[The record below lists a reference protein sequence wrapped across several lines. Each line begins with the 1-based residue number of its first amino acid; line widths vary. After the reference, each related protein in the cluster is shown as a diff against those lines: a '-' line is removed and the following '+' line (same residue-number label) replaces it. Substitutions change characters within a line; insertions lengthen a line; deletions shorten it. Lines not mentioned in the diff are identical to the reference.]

1 MGSGAAVP
9 AGRLTNA
16 ALEGLV
22 ETDDD
27 WISQRTGIRER
38 RVADGAREGESASD
52 LAAAAGARALEMAG
66 VAPGDVDLVI
76 LATSTADDAFGGAV
90 GVAHRLGADS
100 ACGFDI
106 TAACSGFVVAS
117 VTAAQF
123 VRSGGARNVLVIGGD
138 VMSRL
143 VDWRDRNTCILFGD
157 GFGAVLMQADG
168 GAAGGAAGAGAGG
181 GGDNFLGHSMH
192 SDGGGYKNLKCEVEP
207 LGGQKPFLA
216 DADASAPSRVRN
228 VSMAGQEVFKFA
240 VRKVP
245 AVLEEAVAASG
256 LEVGDVDCFV
266 LHQANQ
272 RILDSVAQ
280 RLGVSEDKVVSNIAS
295 YGNTSAGSIPIALDE
310 AVRAGRI
317 KAGDTVALAGFGAGL
332 TWAAAV
338 LRWG

>member
-1 MGSGAAVP
+1 M
-9 AGRLTNA
+9 
-16 ALEGLV
+16 
-22 ETDDD
+22 
-27 WISQRTGIRER
+27 
-38 RVADGAREGESASD
+38 
-52 LAAAAGARALEMAG
+52 
-66 VAPGDVDLVI
+66 
-76 LATSTADDAFGGAV
+76 
-90 GVAHRLGADS
+90 
-100 ACGFDI
+100 
-106 TAACSGFVVAS
+106 
-117 VTAAQF
+117 
-123 VRSGGARNVLVIGGD
+123 
-138 VMSRL
+138 
-143 VDWRDRNTCILFGD
+143 
-157 GFGAVLMQADG
+157 
-168 GAAGGAAGAGAGG
+168 
-181 GGDNFLGHSMH
+181 
-192 SDGGGYKNLKCEVEP
+192 EP

>member
-1 MGSGAAVP
+1 M
-9 AGRLTNA
+9 
-16 ALEGLV
+16 
-22 ETDDD
+22 
-27 WISQRTGIRER
+27 
-38 RVADGAREGESASD
+38 
-52 LAAAAGARALEMAG
+52 
-66 VAPGDVDLVI
+66 
-76 LATSTADDAFGGAV
+76 
-90 GVAHRLGADS
+90 
-100 ACGFDI
+100 
-106 TAACSGFVVAS
+106 
-117 VTAAQF
+117 
-123 VRSGGARNVLVIGGD
+123 
-138 VMSRL
+138 
-143 VDWRDRNTCILFGD
+143 
-157 GFGAVLMQADG
+157 
-168 GAAGGAAGAGAGG
+168 
-181 GGDNFLGHSMH
+181 
-192 SDGGGYKNLKCEVEP
+192 
-207 LGGQKPFLA
+207 
-216 DADASAPSRVRN
+216 
-228 VSMAGQEVFKFA
+228 SMAGQEVFKFA